1 MGTLIL
7 LGGLALIVV
16 ILAIISGVNRANSK
30 RATYSGDEE
39 TARLVS
45 IWTAISAAVVGI
57 IAIIILGLSTFWA
70 NGQGEAKVF
79 VNSIDRSYVDTVDV
93 PASGFKPLWVDTV
106 DFDLFA
112 QELVYAGGDQAPS
125 YTGGSIN
132 GREITVSV
140 GGVNGGSTQAN
151 IDATFVYNIDGPK
164 VKAIWEEFKSQE
176 RFTKMIVEKSVL
188 STARQV
194 PSGYSAISFRGVDR
208 NKAEIAMGDLLNTRL
223 EKYGVEFSQPTIQ
236 DVRYPQT
243 IEDSITAIET
253 ANQAAQKAEADQ
265 RTAEAQALADLAKA
279 TGDANAKIENARGT
293 AEANRLIAGS
303 VTPEL
308 IALRKADA
316 LLESAKAGGLIIDGG
331 NGDLILDAR

>member
-1 MGTLIL
+1 MGMVFLIGIL
-7 LGGLALIVV
+7 LLIGAGFIVAGFITKYLWTWLVGGVFVIAALIF
-16 ILAIISGVNRANSK
+16 LAIG
-30 RATYSGDEE
+30 TY
-39 TARLVS
+39 
-45 IWTAISAAVVGI
+45 
-57 IAIIILGLSTFWA
+57 WA

-79 VNSIDRSYVDTVDV
+79 VNSVDRSFVDV
-93 PASGFKPLWVDTV
+93 VDAPASGFKPLWVDTV

-112 QELVYAGGDQAPS
+112 QELVYAGGDQAPA
-125 YTGGSIN
+125 YAGGSVS

-164 VKAIWEEFKSQE
+164 VKGIWEEYKSQE
-176 RFTKMIVEKSVL
+176 RFTKMIIEKSVL

-194 PSGYSAISFRGVDR
+194 PSGFSAIAFRGVDR
-208 NKAEIAMGDLLNTRL
+208 NNAEIEMGRLLNDRL
-223 EKYGVEFSQPTIQ
+223 GKYGVEFSQPTIQ
-236 DVRYPQT
+236 DVRYPQV
-243 IEDSITAIET
+243 IEDSITAIEQ
-253 ANQAAQKAEADQ
+253 ANQSAQKAEADQ
-265 RTAEAQALADLAKA
+265 RTAEAQAKADLAKA